1 MTAYSRPYPR
11 SIPRAAQVFAALTL
25 GFGAFLAFVIAW
37 TLGYQLLYAG
47 RIFPGVTVAGVDL
60 SGLSPSDAA
69 LKLNQTLSFPV
80 SGKVVFRDG
89 GNVWLASPVELGMVF
104 DASSSA
110 QAAYRLGR
118 NANPF
123 AALSDQ
129 LNARKRGADAAPV
142 IIFDQ
147 RLAYAYVN
155 NLAAGIN
162 RPAVEASLKIEGIN
176 VVAQP
181 GQVGRRVDV
190 DATLVFLSAQL
201 QAFRDVEV
209 PLVVIESPPLIMD
222 VSAQAD
228 TARQILSASLQLSL
242 TNAVAGDPGPWMFEP
257 SVVAGMLTVKRVDN
271 GGQAE
276 IRVGL
281 ESGAFAQLL
290 IPIAGQVDRKAKNAR
305 FHFDDEG
312 ANPTRELVLDE
323 PSTTGRTTDVPATIA
338 AVNDALMRGEHAVA
352 LVVKEEQPAVP
363 DTATAESLGI
373 REKIMEQTTYFYG
386 SDPARVQNIRAAAA
400 QFHGVFVP
408 PGATFSM
415 GEILSDITLD
425 NGFTEAWII
434 YNGRTIKGVGGG
446 VCQVSTTLFRTALYA
461 GFPIVQRVPHAYRV
475 SYYER
480 TAGGGRDPKLAGMDA
495 TVYFPLV
502 DFQFVNDTP
511 YWLLMETYPTDTSL
525 TWKFYSTYDG
535 RTVTV
540 DASGPRNITPAPAPL
555 FELNP
560 EFSKNEIKQVD
571 WAADGADATIIRTVW
586 KNGVIYFTDP
596 FITHYEPWQAVCQYG
611 PETEDVEREA
621 KKQGKCMPPN
631 T

>member
-209 PLVVIESPPLIMD
+209 PLVVIEESPLIMD
-222 VSAQAD
+222 VSAQAE

-352 LVVKEEQPAVP
+352 LVVKEEQPGVP

-408 PGATFSM
+408 PGQIPPLRNRWASGKRSWSKPPIFMGLIRRACRTLGRPRRSFMASLSLPARHFRWAKSSATLPWTTVLRKH
-415 GEILSDITLD
+415 GL
-425 NGFTEAWII
+425 FTTGGQSRVWEAACV
-434 YNGRTIKGVGGG
+434 RSVLRSSAPRFM
-446 VCQVSTTLFRTALYA
+446 QVSPSCNECHMPTASRITNALPGA
-461 GFPIVQRVPHAYRV
+461 GATPNWRVWMLRYTFH
-475 SYYER
+475 
-480 TAGGGRDPKLAGMDA
+480 
-495 TVYFPLV
+495 
-502 DFQFVNDTP
+502 
-511 YWLLMETYPTDTSL
+511 
-525 TWKFYSTYDG
+525 
-535 RTVTV
+535 
-540 DASGPRNITPAPAPL
+540 
-555 FELNP
+555 
-560 EFSKNEIKQVD
+560 
-571 WAADGADATIIRTVW
+571 
-586 KNGVIYFTDP
+586 
-596 FITHYEPWQAVCQYG
+596 
-611 PETEDVEREA
+611 
-621 KKQGKCMPPN
+621 
-631 T
+631 

>member
-118 NANPF
+118 SGNPF

-209 PLVVIESPPLIMD
+209 PLVVIEESPLIMD
-222 VSAQAD
+222 VSGQAD
-228 TARQILSASLQLSL
+228 TARQILSAPLQLSL
-242 TNAVAGDPGPWMFEP
+242 ANAAQGDPGPWIFDP

-338 AVNDALMRGEHAVA
+338 AMNEALMRGEHSVA
-352 LVVKEEQPAVP
+352 LVVKEEQPAVA

-373 REKIMEQTTYFYG
+373 RELVSSQTSYFRG
-386 SDPARVQNIRAAAA
+386 SNAERMQNIEIASKR
-400 QFHGVFVP
+400 FHGIFVP

-415 GEILSDITLD
+415 GEALGDVSLD

-434 YNGRTIKGVGGG
+434 YGGRTIKGVGGG
-446 VCQVSTTLFRTALYA
+446 VCQVSTTLFRTAFFA
-461 GFPIVQRVPHAYRV
+461 GFPIVERYSHAYRV
-475 SYYER
+475 SYYEQ
-480 TAGGGRDPKLAGMDA
+480 TISGRDPLLAGLDA

-502 DFQFVNDTP
+502 DFKFVNDTP
-511 YWLLMETYPTDTSL
+511 YWLLMETYFNPTSQSL
-525 TWKFYSTYDG
+525 TWKFYSTSDG
-535 RTVTV
+535 RTVTY
-540 DASGPRNITPAPAPL
+540 DASGPRNIAAAPAPL
-555 FELNP
+555 FEVNP
-560 EFSKNEIKQVD
+560 DLKAGQIKQVD
-571 WAADGADATIIRTVW
+571 WAANGADATIVRTVW
-586 KNGVIYFTDP
+586 RGGAVYFTDT
-596 FITHYEPWQAVCQYG
+596 FFTHYEPWQAVCQYG
-611 PETEDVEREA
+611 PGTEDVEKLA
-621 KKQGKCMPPN
+621 KKQGKCMPPL
-631 T
+631 

>member
-1 MTAYSRPYPR
+1 
-11 SIPRAAQVFAALTL
+11 
-25 GFGAFLAFVIAW
+25 
-37 TLGYQLLYAG
+37 
-47 RIFPGVTVAGVDL
+47 
-60 SGLSPSDAA
+60 
-69 LKLNQTLSFPV
+69 
-80 SGKVVFRDG
+80 
-89 GNVWLASPVELGMVF
+89 
-104 DASSSA
+104 
-110 QAAYRLGR
+110 
-118 NANPF
+118 
-123 AALSDQ
+123 
-129 LNARKRGADAAPV
+129 
-142 IIFDQ
+142 
-147 RLAYAYVN
+147 
-155 NLAAGIN
+155 
-162 RPAVEASLKIEGIN
+162 
-176 VVAQP
+176 
-181 GQVGRRVDV
+181 
-190 DATLVFLSAQL
+190 
-201 QAFRDVEV
+201 
-209 PLVVIESPPLIMD
+209 
-222 VSAQAD
+222 
-228 TARQILSASLQLSL
+228 
-242 TNAVAGDPGPWMFEP
+242 
-257 SVVAGMLTVKRVDN
+257 
-271 GGQAE
+271 
-276 IRVGL
+276 
-281 ESGAFAQLL
+281 
-290 IPIAGQVDRKAKNAR
+290 
-305 FHFDDEG
+305 
-312 ANPTRELVLDE
+312 LDE

-352 LVVKEEQPAVP
+352 LVVKEEQPGVP

-373 REKIMEQTTYFYG
+373 REKIMEQTTYFYE